1 MTRLKPNAPCPC
13 GSGKKSKKCCG
24 GSVIGQVQDGY
35 TREDRARAFAR
46 LDHFVDR
53 FLEDEEELAYDELW
67 ELLPQGED
75 ELSPDQ
81 RTQSNDLLDLWFAF
95 DRPLEDGT
103 FPVDRLLAQGE
114 ALSSGERLFL
124 RTLRASSMRL
134 WAVEDLAPG
143 MTLTLR
149 DVVEGDRVTV
159 QERSA
164 SRTMARYEW
173 IAARV
178 VPLGASGQPE
188 LEAGV
193 VHIPQ
198 LIRDSVLEQLRSK
211 RERFL
216 RAETP
221 AERARFYKQLPP
233 FFHAA
238 WATSILQPPIPD
250 LHNTDGEPL
259 LITRLSFEVNAAD
272 GLPALLDR
280 IPALERERED
290 AHRWLWQGSNR
301 QGKPVVLGQLAL
313 TSAGLVLETNSSAR
327 GERGRALVEEHA
339 GAAVRFRAA
348 SHEDLTGKVR
358 DGLRSKHHHEHEHDA
373 GPRPGAAE
381 ALPPEIIEVLTLD
394 HLEQHYRGW
403 LDEEIPALDR
413 RTPRQAATTPEL
425 RPRLIS
431 LLEQLEGMYEAALK
445 TRQPAYDPSWLW
457 EELGIQ
463 DDARDQHPPPLA
475 HERIALLLPG
485 SGELLGQV
493 ADRLRR
499 QPSFDDRTATVDEDW
514 IRGDL
519 DLQRFLRTP
528 GTAPH
533 SAEPSAL
540 APYLRPLLNFE
551 LHRRKAFWVDEALS
565 YTLDQT
571 ELAAAGAQLR
581 LPFPAFALV
590 FADRH
595 FLSLAERLLSSRGE
609 GPLAGQRLRVAT
621 VYVTETY
628 AGTDRALELCF
639 VFDALGADLP
649 QRFEHR
655 LALPEL
661 EPLQRALDAVAPR
674 SMIEP
679 SIEDRRPLPGLLRTT
694 LNAILYAT
702 SAGVEPEL
710 RVPAKQV
717 VRRPP
722 GAASAPFSSEEV
734 YFLPGAIEIS
744 QVRRLRRLERSSEGR
759 ELLHRF
765 LVRGHWRRAAKD
777 WADQRSRW
785 IKPYWKGPDLAAIIE
800 RTYKLKP

>member
-1 MTRLKPNAPCPC
+1 MTKLKPNAPCPC

-24 GSVIGQVQDGY
+24 WSAVRQAQGGY
-35 TREDRARAFAR
+35 TREERAGAFAR
-46 LDHFVDR
+46 LDHFVDSY
-53 FLEDEEELAYDELW
+53 LEDEEELAYDELW
-67 ELLPQGED
+67 EQLPQGED

-95 DRPLEDGT
+95 DRPLDDDT
-103 FPVDRLLAQGE
+103 LPVDRLLARGE

-134 WAVEDLAPG
+134 WQVEDLVPG
-143 MTLTLR
+143 MTLSLR
-149 DVVEGDRVTV
+149 DVIEGDQVTV

-164 SRTMARYEW
+164 SRTIERYEW

-178 VPLGASGQPE
+178 VPLGASGEPE

-193 VHIPQ
+193 LHVPR
-198 LIRDSVLEQLRSK
+198 LVRDSVMEQLRSK

-216 RAETP
+216 RAHST
-221 AERARFYKQLPP
+221 AELARFYKNLPP

-238 WATSILQPPIPD
+238 WAASILQPAIPD

-259 LITRLSFEVNAAD
+259 LITRSSFEVTAAD
-272 GLPALLDR
+272 ELPVLLDG
-280 IPALERERED
+280 IPALEREREGSQV
-290 AHRWLWQGSNR
+290 WLWQGSN
-301 QGKPVVLGQLAL
+301 QQAKPVVLGRLELAGG
-313 TSAGLVLETNSSAR
+313 GLVLETNSEAR
-327 GERGRALVEEHA
+327 AKRGRALVEEHA
-339 GAAVRFRAA
+339 GVAVRFRAA
-348 SHEDLTGKVR
+348 SHEDLTAKIR
-358 DGLRSKHHHEHEHDA
+358 EGLRSKHDHQHQHGA
-373 GPRPGAAE
+373 GPRGGAAE
-381 ALPPEIIEVLTLD
+381 ALPPEILEVLTLD
-394 HLEQHYRGW
+394 YLEQHYRGW
-403 LDEEIPALDR
+403 LDEEIPALER
-413 RTPRQAATTPEL
+413 RTPRQAAATPEL

-445 TRQPAYDPSWLW
+445 ARQPAYDPSWLW
-457 EELGIQ
+457 DELGLQ
-463 DDARDQHPPPLA
+463 DEGRGQHPPPLA
-475 HERIALLLPG
+475 HERIAELVPG
-485 SGELLGQV
+485 SRELLGGV
-493 ADRLRR
+493 SDRLRR
-499 QPSFDDRTATVDEDW
+499 QPSFDDRSASVDEDW

-519 DLQRFLRTP
+519 ELQRFLRSDEA
-528 GTAPH
+528 APH
-533 SAEPSAL
+533 SADRSAL

-571 ELAAAGAQLR
+571 ELDAAGSQLR
-581 LPFPAFALV
+581 TPFPAFAIV

-621 VYVTETY
+621 VYVTETQ
-628 AGTDRALELCF
+628 AGSERALELCF
-639 VFDALGADLP
+639 TFDALGADLP
-649 QRFEHR
+649 QRVEYR
-655 LALPEL
+655 LELADL
-661 EPLQRALDAVAPR
+661 EPLQRAVEAAAPR
-674 SMIEP
+674 HVLEP
-679 SIEDRRPLPGLLRTT
+679 SIEDRTPLRGLIRTT

-710 RVPAKQV
+710 SVPPKQ
-717 VRRPP
+717 VRRPA
-722 GAASAPFSSEEV
+722 GAASASISSEEV

-744 QVRRLRRLERSSEGR
+744 QVRRLRRLARSSEGR